1 MDVTVNGSWNNDGD
15 GGYHDDN
22 WTVFVNGV
30 QQALFKYTGLNTS
43 TEESEGY
50 DGGVKEYNFG
60 RVGNT
65 NTNINNFNHSPII
78 LIQLDENGRAEIM
91 FSASTTEKAEYVT
104 INGFVVAESIAA
116 IDNPD
121 YYTYPV
127 DISAALQDV
136 DGSESLSV
144 TISGVPDNG
153 VFDYGTKNSD
163 GTWTIPVDENDTSM
177 SKSLNLTVP
186 ENTDDFELSVIAK
199 ATETNDDANGL
210 NSIESVALNFD
221 GDDIDLTSILSTHAK
236 VDVISL
242 ENSTNDKITV
252 ELNDLIADDD
262 KQLIIRGDIGDVVQ
276 LDTPSD
282 WSKAEQ
288 QEIDGIKYNVFTGT
302 GTNSTIKLL
311 IDDDIDVTPDI

>member
-1 MDVTVNGSWNNDGD
+1 L
-15 GGYHDDN
+15 
-22 WTVFVNGV
+22 
-30 QQALFKYTGLNTS
+30 QLL
-43 TEESEGY
+43 
-50 DGGVKEYNFG
+50 
-60 RVGNT
+60 
-65 NTNINNFNHSPII
+65 II
-78 LIQLDENGRAEIM
+78 LIIILILW
-91 FSASTTEKAEYVT
+91 
-104 INGFVVAESIAA
+104 I
-116 IDNPD
+116 
-121 YYTYPV
+121 
-127 DISAALQDV
+127 L
-136 DGSESLSV
+136 
-144 TISGVPDNG
+144 
-153 VFDYGTKNSD
+153 
-163 GTWTIPVDENDTSM
+163 
-177 SKSLNLTVP
+177 
-186 ENTDDFELSVIAK
+186 AK